1 MPKTT
6 MPGDGGS
13 CSNKR
18 AGHRGRGGEGV
29 ERPGAIAPGDHA
41 PGIEILH
48 REAKRVKF
56 DRTIIINCKLTNGY
70 EILNYIKSTKISL
83 RKKKVLV
90 EQIGL
95 ML

>member
-1 MPKTT
+1 MPRMPKMT

-13 CSNKR
+13 RCNKG
-18 AGHRGRGGEGV
+18 AGHRWRGGEGV

-56 DRTIIINCKLTNGY
+56 DRTIIINCKLMNGN
-70 EILNYIKSTKISL
+70 EILNYIRSN
-83 RKKKVLV
+83 
-90 EQIGL
+90 
-95 ML
+95 